1 MTYFYLL
8 ALAAVVIGHFIFAY
22 GQWFRWLDI
31 CKKLTDLTED
41 EAQKTISMGR
51 SFASYNASIGLGI
64 CLSFLLP
71 ETQRHWTQ
79 GVVLALVVLTAAV
92 GASGTKGTTILVRRL
107 LPAAVALV
115 FLFLK

>member
-51 SFASYNASIGLGI
+51 SFASNKATIGLGI

-71 ETQRHWTQ
+71 ETQRQRTQ
-79 GVVLALVVLTAAV
+79 GVVLDLVVLT
-92 GASGTKGTTILVRRL
+92 GTKGTTILVRRL